1 MTLEGAVDLLFSPK
15 DNVTGIFLA
24 PVRRMTRR
32 QGNIL
37 VLVPDDEKTL
47 IRLTD
52 KGEKMETALYHNTEN
67 MFVNDSE
74 LKIGLVFREIQ
85 TYSTVDAFT
94 RQVLYSEKK
103 WRFMD
108 PEDKQRFNAAR
119 KIFNQHAENYCKLFL
134 ECSQDLA

>member
-103 WRFMD
+103 
-108 PEDKQRFNAAR
+108 
-119 KIFNQHAENYCKLFL
+119 
-134 ECSQDLA
+134 